1 MSAGAR
7 QPIPGVEIDD
17 ATLQNFIRSLSVI
30 FIPEKTA
37 TRKALGLRV
46 TSVYENVFL
55 RRSTFIAD
63 PSMDIYIW

>member
-1 MSAGAR
+1 
-7 QPIPGVEIDD
+7 VEIDD
-17 ATLQNFIRSLSVI
+17 ATLQNFIRSLNVI

-46 TSVYENVFL
+46 ASVYENVFL

-63 PSMDIYIW
+63 ASMDIYTW